1 MSAVYTSGLGTYLWD
16 GVNHS
21 QTGQA
26 SPVGS
31 LGSSLSN
38 HSGNEASID
47 IASISDRAQLFSGL
61 ESLSRNSPARF
72 QKNTAT
78 IAEYL
83 RSAAAGTDDAGSS
96 GFLTSTA
103 SSFEQAS
110 RTGTFSDLFLH
121 ETTQGFGADEPEPYA
136 VSQIYSHMLV
146 QVSTDIQ
153 HTSAAL
159 PKSL

>member
-26 SPVGS
+26 SAVGS
-31 LGSSLSN
+31 LGPSLSN
-38 HSGNEASID
+38 HSGVEASID

-61 ESLSRNSPARF
+61 ESLSRSSPARF

-83 RSAAAGTDDAGSS
+83 RSAAAGTDDPGSS
-96 GFLTSTA
+96 DFLTSTA
-103 SSFEQAS
+103 SSFERAS
-110 RTGTFSDLFLH
+110 RTGIFSDLFLH
-121 ETTQGFGADEPEPYA
+121 ETQGFGADEPEPYA

-146 QVSTDIQ
+146 QVSSDVQ
-153 HTSAAL
+153 HTSAAS